1 MNFWLKSLFKT
12 KSKPTL
18 TATAPDPALMARVI
32 AYRQKNAREALLD
45 QYNDIYLFK
54 LQPPQAWARH
64 SLWATAI
71 VILAFIVWAALFTLD
86 EVTSGLGKVITTSRE
101 QVVQSMESGVV
112 AEIMVKEGQR
122 IEQGQP
128 LMRIN
133 DVKIGSNMQET
144 KARINALRATSV
156 RLKAE
161 SMGKTKLSAA
171 DFSGITPDLIQSEID
186 TFQARRKALEGNLA
200 SQLQNLKI
208 SQEELQLTEPLAAKG
223 LVSDIDVLRIKRT
236 LAETRGRINEINDKF
251 KADASF
257 ELSRI
262 EGDMGSHTATLAG
275 RTDAYKR
282 TIVYSPKKGIVK
294 NIRVNTLGAVVQSGQ
309 DILEIVPVE
318 ETLLIE
324 TRIRPTDIAF
334 LHPGLPA
341 TVKLT
346 AYDSGIY
353 GWLEAEVLQ
362 ISPDTLRDE
371 VKREE
376 TYYRALVK
384 TTTTALKSPNGE
396 MLPIIPGMQ
405 AQVDIKTGKKSV
417 LSYLFK
423 PVLKIR
429 EAFRER

>member
-1 MNFWLKSLFKT
+1 MNFFLKFLFKT
-12 KSKPTL
+12 KPKPAV
-18 TATAPDPALMARVI
+18 TANAPDPVLMARVM
-32 AYRQKNAREALLD
+32 AHRQQNAREALRD

-71 VILAFIVWAALFTLD
+71 VIVAFIVWASVFTLD

-112 AEIMVKEGQR
+112 AEIMVKEGQHV
-122 IEQGQP
+122 EQGQA

-144 KARINALRATSV
+144 KARINALRAASV

-161 SMGKTKLSAA
+161 SLGKTKLSAA
-171 DFSGITPDLIQSEID
+171 DFTGITADLIQSEID

-223 LVSDIDVLRIKRT
+223 LVSDIDVLRIKRS

-251 KADASF
+251 KADASS

-371 VKREE
+371 VKRDE

-384 TTTTALKSPNGE
+384 TSTTALKSPNGE

-405 AQVDIKTGKKSV
+405 AQVDIKTGKKTV

>member
-1 MNFWLKSLFKT
+1 
-12 KSKPTL
+12 
-18 TATAPDPALMARVI
+18 
-32 AYRQKNAREALLD
+32 
-45 QYNDIYLFK
+45 
-54 LQPPQAWARH
+54 
-64 SLWATAI
+64 
-71 VILAFIVWAALFTLD
+71 
-86 EVTSGLGKVITTSRE
+86 
-101 QVVQSMESGVV
+101 
-112 AEIMVKEGQR
+112 MVKEGQHV
-122 IEQGQP
+122 EQGQA

-144 KARINALRATSV
+144 KARINALRAASV

-161 SMGKTKLSAA
+161 SLGKTKLSAA
-171 DFSGITPDLIQSEID
+171 DFTGITADLIQSEID

-223 LVSDIDVLRIKRT
+223 LVSDIDVLRIKRS

-251 KADASF
+251 KADASS

-384 TTTTALKSPNGE
+384 TSTTALKSPNGE